1 MMNWLY
7 KRGCQCHFAMSC
19 QEACSLISHTQFDL
33 VLARPNGFSN
43 VGLVGRLACDS
54 VLIDTRGKRMFMV
67 ADARTR
73 QEMRRRIATEV
84 E

>member
-1 MMNWLY
+1 MPFRDVLS
-7 KRGCQCHFAMSC
+7 GGLQFDF
-19 QEACSLISHTQFDL
+19 SHTVRFGAQP
-33 VLARPNGFSN
+33 VPIARPNGFSN

-67 ADARTR
+67 ANARTR